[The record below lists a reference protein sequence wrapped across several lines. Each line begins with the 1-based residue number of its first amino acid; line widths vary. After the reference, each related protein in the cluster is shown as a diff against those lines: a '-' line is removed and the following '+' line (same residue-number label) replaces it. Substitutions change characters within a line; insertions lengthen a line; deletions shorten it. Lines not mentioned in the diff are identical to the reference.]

1 MGWKVFFDVEEKL
14 KMTIT
19 TVKFSIDPWASW

>member
-19 TVKFSIDPWASW
+19 TVKFSIDPWAI